1 MIQFYKKREFGSFI
15 SDSFNFFKL
24 YGKNYF
30 KNYFLING
38 LLLILAV
45 IVLIFGF
52 REIFGQLVGSNL
64 SGETYYFE
72 RYFAEN
78 SGLLIVAGLLV
89 FLLFALLAIVN
100 YLFPVFYMKRIA
112 QGAQKIKTDEILGDF
127 KRNAGRIFKMCI
139 GMLFILLPVMMIV
152 MGFAYVLLLI
162 FIGIFL
168 ILLIYPTAFNI
179 SAFLMFD
186 YFNADR
192 GFLDSL
198 SYSVRAQFSYPN
210 GNEKS
215 PYWKYWGGT
224 LIMFIIMYAVMMIF
238 TFVPVFFL
246 YGSLLTSAPDGNFE
260 ENPFSGGFIGIIVF
274 VLYGLSTLLSLFLSN
289 LMYVN
294 AGLMYYDSRTDLHQ
308 KVELAEIDTIGL
320 NE

>member
-45 IVLIFGF
+45 AILLFGF

-78 SGLLIVAGLLV
+78 SGMLIVAGVLV
-89 FLLFALLAIVN
+89 FLLFAVLAIIN
-100 YLFPVFYMKRIA
+100 YLYPVFYMKRIA
-112 QGAQKIKTDEILGDF
+112 EGAGKIKTDEILGDF
-127 KRNAGRIFKMCI
+127 KRNAGRIFKLCF
-139 GMLFILLPVMMIV
+139 GMIFIVLPVLMIV
-152 MGFAYVLLLI
+152 MGFAYALLLI
-162 FIGIFL
+162 FIGFFL
-168 ILLIYPTAFNI
+168 ILLLYPTALNVA
-179 SAFLMFD
+179 AFLMFD
-186 YFNADR
+186 YFNTDR
-192 GFLDSL
+192 KFLDSL
-198 SYSVRAQFSYPN
+198 SYSLRSQFSYPN

-215 PYWKYWGGT
+215 PFWKYWGAT

-238 TFVPVFFL
+238 SLFPIFFL
-246 YGSLLTSAPDGNFE
+246 YGSLITTAPDGNFE
-260 ENPFSGGFIGIIVF
+260 ANPFAGGVLGILFFVF
-274 VLYGLSTLLSLFLSN
+274 YGFSTLISMFLSN

-308 KVELAEIDTIGL
+308 KVELAEIDTIGI